1 MKYMD
6 LGNKSSLEFETCLQ
20 KLEKYKLKIKTVSDS
35 LIELTNDLYEL
46 QNISDVYTKQDFPV
60 IEMSKSVFNYN
71 ASPLKCV
78 RADNEQFST
87 TSYSTKSKSKYDFE
101 KPNFPSLPLSSQR
114 LQGKRIFQLMNV
126 EKLENT

>member
-101 KPNFPSLPLSSQR
+101 KPNFPSLP
-114 LQGKRIFQLMNV
+114 
-126 EKLENT
+126 